1 MNKPLSKKS
10 KIGIV
15 GAGVLGKV
23 LAAVLS
29 ENDYLVAAVSSRSLS
44 SSEELAHLVV
54 NVKVCADPNE
64 VSSLSDVV
72 FVTTPDDLIKQVV
85 SSVDWKKTH
94 TVIHCSGAL
103 SLDVLSSAS
112 TKGARVGAFHPMQAF
127 AAVENGIKSIAGT
140 TFGIEGDEVIQQ
152 YLADT
157 ARAIGGYPI
166 FLKAEDKVL
175 YHLSGVM
182 LGGILSGVGAT
193 AAQLWEHLGMERT
206 DGLRALMPIMRQV
219 SINLSSQGI
228 PEGIAGPYAR
238 GDVGTIRKHLQVLA
252 ARAPDVLPLYCNMA
266 LSSLPFALEK
276 GTLTEE
282 RASEIYN
289 LLEESLGRT
298 R

>member
-1 MNKPLSKKS
+1 MTKSLSKKS

-23 LAAVLS
+23 LAVVLS
-29 ENDYLVAAVSSRSLS
+29 ENDYPVVAVSSRSLS
-44 SSEELAHLVV
+44 SSQDLAHLVV
-54 NVKVCADPNE
+54 EARVCAGPDE
-64 VSSLSDVV
+64 VSRFSDVV

-85 SSVDWKKTH
+85 SSIDWKTSH

-103 SLDVLSSAS
+103 SVDVLSPAS
-112 TKGARVGAFHPMQAF
+112 GLGARVGAFHPMQAF
-127 AAVENGIKSIAGT
+127 ASVENGIKSIPGT
-140 TFGIEGDEVIQQ
+140 TFGIEGDEVIRK
-152 YLADT
+152 YLAET
-157 ARAIGGYPI
+157 ARNIGGHPI
-166 FLKAEDKVL
+166 FLRAEDKVL

-193 AAQLWEHLGMERT
+193 AAQLWEHLGMERS

-238 GDVGTIRKHLQVLA
+238 GDIGTIRKHLQVLA

-282 RASEIYN
+282 RAADICN
-289 LLEESLGRT
+289 LLEESLGMT